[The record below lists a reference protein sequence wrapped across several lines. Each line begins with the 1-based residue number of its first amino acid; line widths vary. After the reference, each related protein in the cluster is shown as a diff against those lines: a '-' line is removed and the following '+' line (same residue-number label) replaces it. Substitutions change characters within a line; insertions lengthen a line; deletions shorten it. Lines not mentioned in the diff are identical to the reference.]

1 MTGNRWR
8 SCRKTHTSNQAKT
21 HSSGTC
27 VRSSAR
33 GDWLRAKQRRY
44 CQALRQF
51 RWRRHE
57 ILVIAV
63 IPRGSAHFC
72 GQLACTDAGSPPCTP
87 VSAKA
92 VKVSLASEIDA
103 SERIRC
109 VDGSNTVRFRR
120 GPFNSRET
128 ERVALA
134 ELRSSVCL
142 NRRLLT
148 ICLEDSRNLN
158 GSAVCVAYSSSQGI
172 AIIDSLGSRS
182 QRFLRCLCTSPSAH
196 EIDRPCLRALGAS
209 CCCGVRGHAST
220 SHFQ

>member
-1 MTGNRWR
+1 M
-8 SCRKTHTSNQAKT
+8 
-21 HSSGTC
+21 
-27 VRSSAR
+27 
-33 GDWLRAKQRRY
+33 
-44 CQALRQF
+44 
-51 RWRRHE
+51 
-57 ILVIAV
+57 

-72 GQLACTDAGSPPCTP
+72 APPACTP

-142 NRRLLT
+142 NRPPLPIR
-148 ICLEDSRNLN
+148 LEDSRNLN
-158 GSAVCVAYSSSQGI
+158 GYAVCVACLLSQGI

-182 QRFLRCLCTSPSAH
+182 QLFLRCPCTSPSAH

-220 SHFQ
+220 SRFQ

>member
-1 MTGNRWR
+1 M
-8 SCRKTHTSNQAKT
+8 
-21 HSSGTC
+21 
-27 VRSSAR
+27 
-33 GDWLRAKQRRY
+33 
-44 CQALRQF
+44 
-51 RWRRHE
+51 
-57 ILVIAV
+57 

-92 VKVSLASEIDA
+92 VKVSMASEIDA
-103 SERIRC
+103 SERVRC

-120 GPFNSRET
+120 GLFNSRET
-128 ERVALA
+128 ERAPLA

-142 NRRLLT
+142 NRRLLI

-158 GSAVCVAYSSSQGI
+158 GSAACVAYSSSQGI
-172 AIIDSLGSRS
+172 AIIDSLGFRS
-182 QRFLRCLCTSPSAH
+182 LRFLRCPCTSPSAH